1 MEPRI
6 EFLTTDHSKRGKQR
20 QWSTDLK
27 ARIVSE
33 SLHPDVTVQEVADRY
48 GVRANYLSSWRT
60 LARQGKLLLPPPE
73 DEVEFAAIV
82 VEKQTIEPVTPTTS
96 RVEIFSGSVI
106 IRLEEGVSASRIAAV
121 ASALAAQ
128 S

>member
-6 EFLTTDHSKRGKQR
+6 EFLTTDQSKRGKHR

-33 SLHPDVTVQEVADRY
+33 SLRPGVSVQQVAERY

-60 LARQGKLLLPPPE
+60 LARKGKLVLPAPE
-73 DEVEFAAIV
+73 DETEFAAIV
-82 VEKQTIEPVTPTTS
+82 VEKQTIEPVTPTIS

>member
-6 EFLTTDHSKRGKQR
+6 EFLTTDQSKRGKHR
-20 QWSTDLK
+20 QWPADLR

-33 SLHPDVTVQEVADRY
+33 SFRPGVTVQQVADRY

-60 LARQGKLLLPPPE
+60 LARKGKLVLPAPV
-73 DEVEFAAIV
+73 DETEFAAIV
-82 VEKQTIEPVTPTTS
+82 VEKQAVEPVTPTAS
-96 RVEIFSGSVI
+96 RVEIFCGSVI
-106 IRLEEGVSASRIAAV
+106 IRLEDGVCASRIAAV

>member
-6 EFLTTDHSKRGKQR
+6 EFLTTDQSKRGKQR

-60 LARQGKLLLPPPE
+60 LARKGKLVLPAPE
-73 DEVEFAAIV
+73 DETEFAAIV

>member
-6 EFLTTDHSKRGKQR
+6 EFLTTDQSKRGKHR

-33 SLHPDVTVQEVADRY
+33 SLRPGVSVQQVAERY

-60 LARQGKLLLPPPE
+60 LARKGKLVLPAPE
-73 DEVEFAAIV
+73 DETEFAAIV

>member
-6 EFLTTDHSKRGKQR
+6 EFLTTDQSKRGKQR

-33 SLHPDVTVQEVADRY
+33 SLRPGVSVQQVAERY

-60 LARQGKLLLPPPE
+60 LARKGKLVLPAPE
-73 DEVEFAAIV
+73 DETEFAAIV

>member
-6 EFLTTDHSKRGKQR
+6 EFLTTDQSKRGKQR

-33 SLHPDVTVQEVADRY
+33 SLHPGVTVQEVADRY

>member
-6 EFLTTDHSKRGKQR
+6 EFLTTDQSKRGKQR

-33 SLHPDVTVQEVADRY
+33 SLHPGVTVQEVADRY

-73 DEVEFAAIV
+73 DETEFAAIV

>member
-6 EFLTTDHSKRGKQR
+6 EFLTTHQR
-20 QWSTDLK
+20 KSGNHRHWSTDLK

-33 SLHPDVTVQEVADRY
+33 SLRPGVTVQQVADRY

-60 LARQGKLLLPPPE
+60 LARQGKLVLPPPE
-73 DEVEFAAIV
+73 DATEFATIV
-82 VEKQTIEPVTPTTS
+82 VERPAVAPPIMPVS

-106 IRLEEGVSASRIAAV
+106 IRLEDGVCASRIAAV
-121 ASALAAQ
+121 ASALAVQ

>member
-6 EFLTTDHSKRGKQR
+6 EFLTTDQSKRGKQR

-33 SLHPDVTVQEVADRY
+33 SLRPGVSVQQVADRY

-60 LARQGKLLLPPPE
+60 LARQGKLVLPLPE

>member
-6 EFLTTDHSKRGKQR
+6 EFLTTDQSKRGKQR

-33 SLHPDVTVQEVADRY
+33 SLHPGVTVQEVADRY

-96 RVEIFSGSVI
+96 SVEIFSGSVI